1 MVSLLVPL
9 VAVTAG
15 TALSVI
21 GGPRPRILLPIR
33 GFALAAVVTSVAA
46 HLVPEAMMSAAGVW
60 ALLAFAIGLWLPLW
74 LGHLRRDMAEQGTHR
89 KIASELG
96 FAAVLL
102 HQVGDG
108 VALGALGHSHHSGH
122 ENWDLLLGILAHT
135 VPLAAVVTLPF
146 VERGLRQV
154 VLRAGLLVAASA
166 VGVVGAEWLAS
177 LHTDVL
183 PWFSAVVAGTLLHI
197 LSHDEPAI
205 GRPAGLRGLEVLAM
219 LAGAILPA
227 LLAHEH
233 EREVLAAMGE
243 LTLTLAP
250 ILLLGLAAT
259 VLLRAVTQ
267 PPQLGGGRGVLA
279 GFRAALRWPACA
291 CEVTATSQVTTMPSR
306 AQLSFLLV
314 APELHLGTL
323 LVTAWMF
330 GGWWM
335 ALRAALAMLTAAI
348 AVYALRRLTPVDE
361 GRDGRDVRERPP
373 AMSVHWARLPMRDQI
388 AEAFVHAGPW
398 LAAGLV
404 VASWLLLALPPG
416 ALAVDLHGTAH
427 SMWLPFVTTAIAV
440 LTYVC
445 AWSAT
450 PVAAVLVAKGL
461 APELA
466 IAGLVIGTITNR
478 EVLRAL
484 AARLGRR
491 AVYAVAAMVLVLT
504 ALGAELLASGAL
516 ASSVWPEVVPGPELP
531 RALELACAV
540 LLGAGSLLSLWRYGL
555 NAWLEPLLADA
566 ASGHRHHQHDET
578 EPCRD
583 GCHEPARDGDSMIGA
598 LRPRPNPF
606 RAHDH
611 DHHGHDHA
619 HGHHHGHDHHHEHAH
634 GHAPHHGHA
643 PRREPAR
650 AGSNASAEREH
661 ERDPQDHDH
670 RHP

>member
-1 MVSLLVPL
+1 MLAALLVPL

-46 HLVPEAMMSAAGVW
+46 HLVPEAMMSSAGVW
-60 ALLAFAIGLWLPLW
+60 ALLAFAVGLWLPLW
-74 LGHLRRDMAEQGTHR
+74 LSQLRRDVAGSGKHR
-89 KIASELG
+89 QIASELG

-108 VALGALGHSHHSGH
+108 VALGALGTSHHSGH
-122 ENWDLLLGILAHT
+122 SNWDLLLGILAHT
-135 VPLAAVVTLPF
+135 VPLAAVVILPF

-154 VLRAGLLVAASA
+154 VLRAGLLIAASA
-166 VGVVGAEWLAS
+166 VGVIGAEWLAS

-183 PWFSAVVAGTLLHI
+183 PWFSAAVAGTLLHI

-205 GRPAGLRGLEVLAM
+205 GRPAGLRGVELLAM

-227 LLAHEH
+227 LLADEH

-250 ILLLGLAAT
+250 VLLLGLAAT
-259 VLLRAVTQ
+259 LLLRAVTR
-267 PPQLGGGRGVLA
+267 PPRLGGPHGILA
-279 GFRAALRWPACA
+279 GFGAALRWPACA
-291 CEVTATSQVTTMPSR
+291 CEVTASAQVAAMPSR
-306 AQLSFLLV
+306 AQLSFLLI

-348 AVYALRRLTPVDE
+348 AVFALRRLTPVDRVAE
-361 GRDGRDVRERPP
+361 HPP
-373 AMSVHWARLPMRDQI
+373 AMSMHWARLPMRDQI

-404 VASWLLLALPPG
+404 VASWLLIALPPG
-416 ALAVDLHGTAH
+416 ALAVDLHATAH
-427 SMWLPFVTTAIAV
+427 SLWLPFAAAAIAV

-491 AVYAVAAMVLVLT
+491 AIFAVAAMVLVLT
-504 ALGAELLASGAL
+504 GLGAELLASGAL
-516 ASSVWPEVVPGPELP
+516 ASHVWPDVVPGPELP
-531 RALELACAV
+531 RAVELGAAA
-540 LLGAGSLLSLWRYGL
+540 LLAAGSLLSLWRYGL

-566 ASGHRHHQHDET
+566 SSGHRHHQHEEA

-583 GCHEPARDGDSMIGA
+583 GCHEPAREGEPGVA
-598 LRPRPNPF
+598 PLGLLRPRPNPF
-606 RAHDH
+606 RARAAEPRDHAHDHHAHDHHHHDHAHDHHDH
-611 DHHGHDHA
+611 DHD
-619 HGHHHGHDHHHEHAH
+619 
-634 GHAPHHGHA
+634 HA
-643 PRREPAR
+643 PRKEAPR
-650 AGSNASAEREH
+650 ATTAEREH
-661 ERDPQDHDH
+661 DPQDLERGH

>member
-1 MVSLLVPL
+1 MVAYAMVSLFVPL

-21 GGPRPRILLPIR
+21 GGPRPRILLPLR
-33 GFALAAVVTSVAA
+33 GFVLAAVVTSVTA
-46 HLVPEAMMSAAGVW
+46 HLVPEAMMSSAGMW

-74 LGHLRRDMAEQGTHR
+74 LGHLRRDMAGHGRPR

-108 VALGALGHSHHSGH
+108 VALGVLSHSHDSGR

-146 VERGLRQV
+146 VERGLRHV

-219 LAGAILPA
+219 LAGAILPV
-227 LLAHEH
+227 LLAHDH
-233 EREVLAAMGE
+233 KREMLAAMSE
-243 LTLTLAP
+243 LTFTLAP

-279 GFRAALRWPACA
+279 GFRAALRWPSCA
-291 CEVTATSQVTTMPSR
+291 REVTATSQVTTRPSR
-306 AQLSFLLV
+306 AQLSFLLI

-335 ALRAALAMLTAAI
+335 ALRAALAMLTAA
-348 AVYALRRLTPVDE
+348 AVVVALRRLTPVD
-361 GRDGRDVRERPP
+361 DGRGIRGAGERPP
-373 AMSVHWARLPMRDQI
+373 AMPMQGARLPMRDQI
-388 AEAFVHAGPW
+388 AETFVHAGPW

-404 VASWLLLALPPG
+404 VASWLLLALPPR

-427 SMWLPFVTTAIAV
+427 SLWLPFVITVIAV
-440 LTYVC
+440 LTYGC

-466 IAGLVIGTITNR
+466 IAGLVIGTLTNR
-478 EVLRAL
+478 AVLRAL
-484 AARLGRR
+484 AERLGRR
-491 AVYAVAAMVLVLT
+491 SVYAVAAMVLLLT
-504 ALGAELLASGAL
+504 ALGTTLLAAGAL
-516 ASSVWPEVVPGPELP
+516 ASNVWPEVVLGPELP
-531 RALELACAV
+531 RALELTAAA

-566 ASGHRHHQHDET
+566 ASGHRHQRHGET
-578 EPCRD
+578 EPGRD
-583 GCHEPARDGDSMIGA
+583 GGHEPAGDGDGVSMISASRPRSNPFDAHEHEAHEPTPGHAHHGPA
-598 LRPRPNPF
+598 LR
-606 RAHDH
+606 
-611 DHHGHDHA
+611 
-619 HGHHHGHDHHHEHAH
+619 HEHAR
-634 GHAPHHGHA
+634 P
-643 PRREPAR
+643 
-650 AGSNASAEREH
+650 GSDDSAERDP
-661 ERDPQDHDH
+661 RDRDRDH
-670 RHP
+670 RHL